1 MKKDKKSL
9 YIIGDIPKFLN
20 DETIDKFKI
29 AELDMM
35 AKGFKVYNP
44 IVNVKMN
51 SRRLNQELKI
61 KNIQNLFK
69 CDAVYILPCAL
80 INQSNVELPIAMI
93 LDLFI
98 IHGLDLR
105 KQKSKKENS
114 NNYYK

>member
-51 SRRLNQELKI
+51 SRRLN
-61 KNIQNLFK
+61 
-69 CDAVYILPCAL
+69 
-80 INQSNVELPIAMI
+80 
-93 LDLFI
+93 
-98 IHGLDLR
+98 
-105 KQKSKKENS
+105 
-114 NNYYK
+114 